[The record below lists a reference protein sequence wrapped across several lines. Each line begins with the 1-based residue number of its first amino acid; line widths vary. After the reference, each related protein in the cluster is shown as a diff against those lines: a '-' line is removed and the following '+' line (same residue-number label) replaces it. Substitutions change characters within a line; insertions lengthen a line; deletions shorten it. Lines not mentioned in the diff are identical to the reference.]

1 MEYAAIRHY
10 ADKRYCYATEKGHFL
25 IRLEMKKGDG
35 ARVTLHTQNKYLPLR
50 YMDTRQEH
58 PMEIACSDH
67 YIDYYEA
74 ELDIDVVCLRY
85 FFEIE
90 DQRGSVVYYGNHGFY
105 DNCISDIGRMFDCP
119 QTLRE
124 EERFELPAWAE
135 NKVIYQIFP
144 SRYATDKMVS
154 AEDWYRAPMDGKTD
168 LKGSLRG
175 IINHFDY
182 IRELGVDILYLT
194 PIFSSDSVHKYN
206 INDYY
211 KIDPAFGDKEDLKE
225 LVQLAHASGM
235 YVILDGVFNHTGIDF
250 FAFRDIREKEERSV
264 YLDWY
269 YIESFPLVMEWG
281 KRPSYKTFSY
291 AGYMPKLNL
300 NNPETA
306 DYFINVAAYW
316 IRECDI
322 DGWRLD
328 VADEIGHTFWKR
340 FRREMKAVKKDVL
353 LVGEIWHYA
362 GDFLEGDE
370 WDSVMNYPFY
380 DSMVDLAAREENG
393 PSAFLGNLN
402 FVKGNLNKSL
412 EGYLWN
418 FIDSHDT
425 ARFLHSAGGSRAKQK
440 LAAAM
445 QLLLPGMPMIYYGDE
460 VGMEGGPD
468 PDCRR
473 GMLWAESR
481 QDGECLEYYRRLIR
495 IRHTYPALTKGRLT
509 AQNADD
515 DRGILYLER
524 ELNGRRMVLLF
535 HVRKGKAEFP
545 ELEGWKNLIS
555 GEEFSGSLD
564 DYEAA
569 VLIREEDV
577 RG

>member
-1 MEYAAIRHY
+1 
-10 ADKRYCYATEKGHFL
+10 
-25 IRLEMKKGDG
+25 MKKGDG

-380 DSMVDLAAREENG
+380 DSMVDLVAREENG

-402 FVKGNLNKSL
+402 FVKGNLNKFL

>member
-1 MEYAAIRHY
+1 MEYAAIRHF
-10 ADKRYCYATEKGHFL
+10 ADKRYCYAMAKGHFL
-25 IRLEMKKGDG
+25 IRLEVKKGD
-35 ARVTLHTQNKYLPLR
+35 AAKVILHTQDKYLPVR
-50 YMDTRQEH
+50 YMDTRQAQ
-58 PMEIACSDH
+58 PMEIACSDN
-67 YIDYYEA
+67 YLDYYEA
-74 ELDIDVVCLRY
+74 EVEIDVVCLRY

-90 DQRGSVVYYGNHGFY
+90 DREGKTVYYGNHNFY
-105 DNCISDIGRMFDCP
+105 DQCITSIDRMYDCP

-144 SRYATDKMVS
+144 ARFAADREVPEET
-154 AEDWYRAPMDGKTD
+154 WYQAPIDNKAD

-175 IINHFDY
+175 IIQHFGH
-182 IRELGVDILYLT
+182 IRNLGADVLYMT
-194 PIFSSDSVHKYN
+194 PIFRSDSVHKYN
-206 INDYY
+206 IQDYY
-211 KIDPAFGDKEDLKE
+211 QIDPAFGDREDLKE
-225 LVQLAHASGM
+225 LVKLAHENGM

-250 FAFRDIREKEERSV
+250 FAFRDIREKQEKSA

-269 YIESFPLVMEWG
+269 YIQSFPLVMEWG

-291 AGYMPKLNL
+291 AGYMPKVNL
-300 NNPETA
+300 DNPETA
-306 DYFINVAAYW
+306 DYFIHVGAYW

-328 VADEIGHTFWKR
+328 VADEISHRFWKR

-353 LVGEIWHYA
+353 VVGEIWHYA

-380 DSMVDLAAREENG
+380 DSVVDMVAREETL
-393 PSAFLGNLN
+393 PSAFLSSRN
-402 FVKGNLNKSL
+402 FIRGNLNKGL

-425 ARFLHSAGGSRAKQK
+425 ARFLHSAGNDMRKQK

-445 QLLLPGMPMIYYGDE
+445 QLLLPGMPMVYYGDE

-473 GMLWAESR
+473 GMLWEESR
-481 QDGECLEYYRRLIR
+481 QNRECLEYYRRLIR
-495 IRHTYPALTKGRLT
+495 IRHDFPGLTKGKPVKE
-509 AQNADD
+509 QADD
-515 DRGILYLER
+515 DKGLLYMERRGEGGSLI
-524 ELNGRRMVLLF
+524 LLF
-535 HVRKGKAEFP
+535 HVREGEIALP
-545 ELEGWKNLIS
+545 GLEGRRNLIT
-555 GEEFSGSLD
+555 GQDFSGTLG

-569 VLIREEDV
+569 VLADF
-577 RG
+577 

>member
-1 MEYAAIRHY
+1 MEYAAIRHF
-10 ADKRYCYATEKGHFL
+10 ADKRYCYAMAKGHFL
-25 IRLEMKKGDG
+25 IRLEVKKGD
-35 ARVTLHTQNKYLPLR
+35 AAKVTLHTQNKYLPIR
-50 YMDTRQEH
+50 YMDTRQAW
-58 PMEIACSDH
+58 PMEIACSDN

-74 ELDIDVVCLRY
+74 EVEIDVVCLRY
-85 FFEIE
+85 FFEIA
-90 DQRGSVVYYGNHGFY
+90 DYAGKTVYYGNHCFY
-105 DNCISDIGRMFDCP
+105 DQCITSIDRMFDCP
-119 QTLRE
+119 QNLRE
-124 EERFELPAWAE
+124 EERFRLPAWAE

-144 SRYATDKMVS
+144 SRFAADKEVP
-154 AEDWYRAPMDGKTD
+154 EEIWYQAPIDSKTD

-175 IINHFDY
+175 IIQHFGY
-182 IRELGVDILYLT
+182 IRSLGVDILYLT
-194 PIFSSDSVHKYN
+194 PVFSSDSVHKYN
-206 INDYY
+206 IRDYY
-211 KIDPAFGDKEDLKE
+211 QIDPAFGDKEDLKE
-225 LVQLAHASGM
+225 LVRLAHESGM

-250 FAFRDIREKEERSV
+250 FAFRDIREKQEDSA

-291 AGYMPKLNL
+291 AGFMPKVNL

-306 DYFINVAAYW
+306 DYFIDAAAYW

-328 VADEIGHTFWKR
+328 VADEITHGFWKR

-353 LVGEIWHYA
+353 VVGEIWHYA

-380 DSMVDLAAREENG
+380 DSVLELVAKEETA
-393 PSAFLGNLN
+393 PSAFLGNRN
-402 FVKGNLNKSL
+402 FVRGNLNRGL

-425 ARFLHSAGGSRAKQK
+425 ARFLHSAGSDIKKQK

-473 GMLWAESR
+473 GMLWEEDR
-481 QDGECLEYYRRLIR
+481 QNRECLAYYRRLIR
-495 IRHTYPALTKGRLT
+495 IRHDFPGLTKGKMVKEY
-509 AQNADD
+509 ADD
-515 DRGILYLER
+515 HKGVLYMER
-524 ELNGRRMVLLF
+524 NWQGQSLVLIF
-535 HVRKGKAEFP
+535 HVRKGNVSLP
-545 ELEGWKNLIS
+545 GLRGRRNLIT
-555 GEEFSGSLD
+555 GGDFSGLLG

-569 VLIREEDV
+569 LLADLP
-577 RG
+577 

>member
-1 MEYAAIRHY
+1 MEYAAIRHF
-10 ADKRYCYATEKGHFL
+10 ADKRYCYAMAKGHFL
-25 IRLEMKKGDG
+25 IRLEVKKGD
-35 ARVTLHTQNKYLPLR
+35 AAKVILHTRNKYLPLS
-50 YMDTRQEH
+50 YMDTRQAQ
-58 PMEIACSDH
+58 PMEIACSDN
-67 YIDYYEA
+67 YLDYYEA
-74 ELDIDVVCLRY
+74 EVEIDVVCLRY
-85 FFEIE
+85 FFQIE
-90 DQRGSVVYYGNHGFY
+90 DRTGKTVYYGNHNFY
-105 DNCISDIGRMFDCP
+105 NECITSIDRMYDCP

-144 SRYATDKMVS
+144 SRFATDKEVP
-154 AEDWYRAPMDGKTD
+154 EEIWYRTPIDNKAD

-175 IINHFDY
+175 IIRHFDH
-182 IRELGVDILYLT
+182 IRNLGVDILYMT
-194 PIFSSDSVHKYN
+194 PIFRSDSVHKYN
-206 INDYY
+206 IHDYY
-211 KIDPAFGDKEDLKE
+211 QIDPAFGEKEDLKE
-225 LVQLAHASGM
+225 LVKLAHEAGM

-250 FAFRDIREKEERSV
+250 FAFRDIREKEEKSA

-291 AGYMPKLNL
+291 AGYMPKVNL
-300 NNPETA
+300 ENREAA

-328 VADEIGHTFWKR
+328 VADEIGHRFWKR

-353 LVGEIWHYA
+353 VVGEIWHYA

-380 DSMVDLAAREENG
+380 DSMVDLVAREEAA
-393 PSAFLGNLN
+393 PSAFLGSRN
-402 FVKGNLNKSL
+402 FVKGNLNRCL

-425 ARFLHSAGGSRAKQK
+425 ARFLHSAGNDIKKQK
-440 LAAAM
+440 LAAAI

-460 VGMEGGPD
+460 AGMEGGPD

-473 GMLWAESR
+473 GMLWDEDR
-481 QDGECLEYYRRLIR
+481 QNLECLEYYRRLIR
-495 IRHTYPALTKGRLT
+495 IRHDFPGLTKGKLVKEE
-509 AQNADD
+509 ADD
-515 DRGILYLER
+515 DKGILYMER
-524 ELNGRRMVLLF
+524 RWEGGSLIVIF
-535 HVRKGKAEFP
+535 HVRKGEAALP
-545 ELEGWKNLIS
+545 GLEGRQNLIT
-555 GEEFSGSLD
+555 GQGFSGTLG

-569 VLIREEDV
+569 VLADFET
-577 RG
+577 

>member
-1 MEYAAIRHY
+1 MEYAAIRHF
-10 ADKRYCYATEKGHFL
+10 ADKRYCYAMAKGHFL
-25 IRLEMKKGDG
+25 IRLEVKKGD
-35 ARVTLHTQNKYLPLR
+35 AAKVTLHTQNKYLPIR
-50 YMDTRQEH
+50 YMDTRQAW
-58 PMEIACSDH
+58 PMEIACSDN

-74 ELDIDVVCLRY
+74 EVEIDVVCLRY
-85 FFEIE
+85 FFEIA
-90 DQRGSVVYYGNHGFY
+90 DYAGKTVYYGNHCFY
-105 DNCISDIGRMFDCP
+105 DQCITSIDRMFDCP
-119 QTLRE
+119 QNLRE
-124 EERFELPAWAE
+124 EERFRLPAWAE

-144 SRYATDKMVS
+144 SRFAADKEVP
-154 AEDWYRAPMDGKTD
+154 EEIWYQAPIDSKTD

-175 IINHFDY
+175 IIQHFGY
-182 IRELGVDILYLT
+182 IRSLGVDILYLT
-194 PIFSSDSVHKYN
+194 PVFSSDSVHKYN
-206 INDYY
+206 IRDYY
-211 KIDPAFGDKEDLKE
+211 QIDPAFGDKEDLKE
-225 LVQLAHASGM
+225 LVRLAHESGM

-250 FAFRDIREKEERSV
+250 FAFRDIREKQEDSA

-291 AGYMPKLNL
+291 AGFMPKVNL

-306 DYFINVAAYW
+306 DYFIDAAAYW

-328 VADEIGHTFWKR
+328 VADEITHGFWKR

-353 LVGEIWHYA
+353 VVGEIWHYA

-380 DSMVDLAAREENG
+380 DSVLELVAKEETA
-393 PSAFLGNLN
+393 PSAFLGNRN
-402 FVKGNLNKSL
+402 FVRGNLNRGL

-425 ARFLHSAGGSRAKQK
+425 ARFLHSAGSDIKKQK

-473 GMLWAESR
+473 GMLWEEDR
-481 QDGECLEYYRRLIR
+481 QNRECLAYYRRLIR
-495 IRHTYPALTKGRLT
+495 IRHDFPGLTKGKMVKEY
-509 AQNADD
+509 ADD
-515 DRGILYLER
+515 HKGVLYMER
-524 ELNGRRMVLLF
+524 NWQGQSLVLIF
-535 HVRKGKAEFP
+535 HVRKGNVSLP
-545 ELEGWKNLIS
+545 GLRGRRNLII
-555 GEEFSGSLD
+555 GGDFSGLLG

-569 VLIREEDV
+569 LLADLP
-577 RG
+577 

>member
-1 MEYAAIRHY
+1 MEYAAIKHF
-10 ADKRYCYATEKGHFL
+10 ADKRYCYAMAKGHFL
-25 IRLEMKKGDG
+25 IRLEVKKGD
-35 ARVTLHTQNKYLPLR
+35 AVKVILHTQNKYLPIR
-50 YMDTRQEH
+50 YMDTRQAQ
-58 PMEIACSDH
+58 PMEIACSDN
-67 YIDYYEA
+67 YLDYYEA
-74 ELDIDVVCLRY
+74 EVEIDMVCLRY

-90 DQRGSVVYYGNHGFY
+90 GREGETVYYGNHGFY
-105 DNCISDIGRMFDCP
+105 DQCITSIDRMYDCP

-124 EERFELPAWAE
+124 EERFILPAWAE
-135 NKVIYQIFP
+135 NKVVYQIFP
-144 SRYATDKMVS
+144 SRFATDKEVP
-154 AEDWYRAPMDGKTD
+154 EEIWYRAPIDNKAD

-175 IINHFDY
+175 IIRHFDH
-182 IRELGVDILYLT
+182 IRNLGVDILYMT
-194 PIFSSDSVHKYN
+194 PIFRSDSVHKYN
-206 INDYY
+206 IHDYY
-211 KIDPAFGDKEDLKE
+211 QIDPAFGDREDLKE
-225 LVQLAHASGM
+225 LVKLAHEAGM

-250 FAFRDIREKEERSV
+250 FAFRDIREKQEKSA

-291 AGYMPKLNL
+291 AGYMPKVNL
-300 NNPETA
+300 DNPETA
-306 DYFINVAAYW
+306 DYFIHVAAYW

-328 VADEIGHTFWKR
+328 VGDEIGHRFWKR
-340 FRREMKAVKKDVL
+340 FRREMKAVKKDILV
-353 LVGEIWHYA
+353 VGEIWHYA

-380 DSMVDLAAREENG
+380 DSVVDLVAREETL
-393 PSAFLGNLN
+393 PSAFLGSRN

-425 ARFLHSAGGSRAKQK
+425 ARFLHSAGNDMRKQK

-460 VGMEGGPD
+460 AGMEGGPD

-473 GMLWAESR
+473 GMLWEESR
-481 QDGECLEYYRRLIR
+481 QNRECLEYYRRLIR
-495 IRHTYPALTKGRLT
+495 IRHIFPGLTRGKLVKEE
-509 AQNADD
+509 ADD
-515 DRGILYLER
+515 DRGILYMER
-524 ELNGRRMVLLF
+524 SWEGGSLILIF
-535 HVRKGKAEFP
+535 HVRKGEVALP
-545 ELEGWKNLIS
+545 GLEGLQNLIT
-555 GEEFSGSLD
+555 GQGFSGSLG

-569 VLIREEDV
+569 VLADFEP
-577 RG
+577 

>member
-1 MEYAAIRHY
+1 MEYAAIRHF
-10 ADKRYCYATEKGHFL
+10 ADKRYCYAMAKGHFL
-25 IRLEMKKGDG
+25 IRLEVKKGD
-35 ARVTLHTQNKYLPLR
+35 AAKVILHTQDKYLPVH
-50 YMDTRQEH
+50 YMDTRQAQ
-58 PMEIACSDH
+58 PMEIACSDN
-67 YIDYYEA
+67 YLDYYEA
-74 ELDIDVVCLRY
+74 EVEIDVVCLRY

-90 DQRGSVVYYGNHGFY
+90 DREGKTVHYGNHNFY
-105 DNCISDIGRMFDCP
+105 DQCITSIDRMYDCP

-144 SRYATDKMVS
+144 ARFAADREVPEET
-154 AEDWYRAPMDGKTD
+154 WYQAPIDNKAD

-175 IINHFDY
+175 IIQHFGH
-182 IRELGVDILYLT
+182 IRNLGVDVLYMT
-194 PIFSSDSVHKYN
+194 PIFRSDSVHKYN
-206 INDYY
+206 IQDYY
-211 KIDPAFGDKEDLKE
+211 QIDPAFGDREDLKE
-225 LVQLAHASGM
+225 LVKLAHENGM

-250 FAFRDIREKEERSV
+250 FAFRDIREKQEKSA

-269 YIESFPLVMEWG
+269 YIQSFPLVMEWG

-291 AGYMPKLNL
+291 AGYMPKVNL
-300 NNPETA
+300 DNPETA
-306 DYFINVAAYW
+306 DYFIHVGAYW

-328 VADEIGHTFWKR
+328 VADEISHRFWKR

-353 LVGEIWHYA
+353 VVGEIWHYA

-380 DSMVDLAAREENG
+380 DSVVDMVAREATL
-393 PSAFLGNLN
+393 PSAFLSSRN
-402 FVKGNLNKSL
+402 FIRGNLNKGL

-425 ARFLHSAGGSRAKQK
+425 ARFLHSAGNDMRKQK

-445 QLLLPGMPMIYYGDE
+445 QLLLPGMPMVYYGDE

-473 GMLWAESR
+473 GMLWEESR
-481 QDGECLEYYRRLIR
+481 QNRECLEYYRRLIR
-495 IRHTYPALTKGRLT
+495 IRHDFPGLTKGKPVKE
-509 AQNADD
+509 QADD
-515 DRGILYLER
+515 DKGLLYMERRGEGGSLI
-524 ELNGRRMVLLF
+524 LLF
-535 HVRKGKAEFP
+535 HVREGEIALP
-545 ELEGWKNLIS
+545 GLEGRRNLIT
-555 GEEFSGSLD
+555 GQDFSGTLG

-569 VLIREEDV
+569 VLADF
-577 RG
+577 

>member
-1 MEYAAIRHY
+1 MEYAAIRHF
-10 ADKRYCYATEKGHFL
+10 ADKRYCYAMAKGHFL
-25 IRLEMKKGDG
+25 IRLEVKKGD
-35 ARVTLHTQNKYLPLR
+35 AAKVTLHTQNKYLPIR
-50 YMDTRQEH
+50 YMDTRQAR
-58 PMEIACSDH
+58 PMEIACSDN

-74 ELDIDVVCLRY
+74 EVEIDVVCLRY
-85 FFEIE
+85 FFEIA
-90 DQRGSVVYYGNHGFY
+90 DYAGKTVYYGNHCFY
-105 DNCISDIGRMFDCP
+105 DQCITSIDRMFDCP
-119 QTLRE
+119 QNLRE
-124 EERFELPAWAE
+124 EERFRLPAWAE

-144 SRYATDKMVS
+144 SRFAADKEVP
-154 AEDWYRAPMDGKTD
+154 EEIWYQAPIDSKTD

-175 IINHFDY
+175 IIQHFGY
-182 IRELGVDILYLT
+182 IRSLGVDILYLT
-194 PIFSSDSVHKYN
+194 PVFSSDSVHKYN
-206 INDYY
+206 IRDYY
-211 KIDPAFGDKEDLKE
+211 QIDPAFGDKEDLKE
-225 LVQLAHASGM
+225 LVRLAHESGM

-250 FAFRDIREKEERSV
+250 FAFRDIREKQEDSA

-291 AGYMPKLNL
+291 AGFMPKVNL

-306 DYFINVAAYW
+306 DYFIDAAAYW

-328 VADEIGHTFWKR
+328 VADEITHGFWKR

-353 LVGEIWHYA
+353 VVGEIWHYA

-380 DSMVDLAAREENG
+380 DSVLELVAKEETA
-393 PSAFLGNLN
+393 PSAFLGNRN
-402 FVKGNLNKSL
+402 FVRGNLNRGL

-425 ARFLHSAGGSRAKQK
+425 ARFLHSAGSDIKKQK

-473 GMLWAESR
+473 GMLWEEDR
-481 QDGECLEYYRRLIR
+481 QNRECLAYYRRLIR
-495 IRHTYPALTKGRLT
+495 IRHDFPGLTKGKMVKEY
-509 AQNADD
+509 ADD
-515 DRGILYLER
+515 HKGVLYMER
-524 ELNGRRMVLLF
+524 NWQGQSLVLIFYFRKGNVSLPGLRGRR
-535 HVRKGKAEFP
+535 
-545 ELEGWKNLIS
+545 NLIT
-555 GEEFSGSLD
+555 GGDFSGLLG

-569 VLIREEDV
+569 LLADLP
-577 RG
+577 

>member
-1 MEYAAIRHY
+1 MEYAAIRHF
-10 ADKRYCYATEKGHFL
+10 ADKRYCYAMAKGHFL
-25 IRLEMKKGDG
+25 IRLEVKKGD
-35 ARVTLHTQNKYLPLR
+35 AAKVILHTQDKYLPIR
-50 YMDTRQEH
+50 YMDTRKAQ
-58 PMEIACSDH
+58 PMEIACSDN
-67 YIDYYEA
+67 YLDYYEA
-74 ELDIDVVCLRY
+74 EVEIDMVCLRY

-90 DQRGSVVYYGNHGFY
+90 DHEGKTVYYGNHNFY
-105 DNCISDIGRMFDCP
+105 DQCITSIDRMYDCP

-144 SRYATDKMVS
+144 SRFAAD
-154 AEDWYRAPMDGKTD
+154 EDVPEETWYQAPIDSKAD

-175 IINHFDY
+175 IIRHFDH
-182 IRELGVDILYLT
+182 IRNLGVDILYMT
-194 PIFSSDSVHKYN
+194 PIFRSDSVHKYN
-206 INDYY
+206 IHDYY
-211 KIDPAFGDKEDLKE
+211 QIDPAFGDREDLKE
-225 LVQLAHASGM
+225 LVKLAHENGM

-250 FAFRDIREKEERSV
+250 FAFRDIREKQEKSA

-269 YIESFPLVMEWG
+269 YIQSFPLVMEWG

-291 AGYMPKLNL
+291 AGYMPKVNL
-300 NNPETA
+300 DNPETA
-306 DYFINVAAYW
+306 DYFINVGAYW

-328 VADEIGHTFWKR
+328 VADEIGHRFWKR

-353 LVGEIWHYA
+353 VVGEIWHYA

-380 DSMVDLAAREENG
+380 DSVVDLVAREETF
-393 PSAFLGNLN
+393 PSDFLGSRN
-402 FVKGNLNKSL
+402 FVKGNLNKGL

-425 ARFLHSAGGSRAKQK
+425 ARFLHSAGNDMRKQK

-473 GMLWAESR
+473 GMLWEESR
-481 QDGECLEYYRRLIR
+481 QNRECLEYYRRLIR
-495 IRHTYPALTKGRLT
+495 IRHDYPGLTKGKLVKEY
-509 AQNADD
+509 ADD
-515 DRGILYLER
+515 GRGILYMER
-524 ELNGRRMVLLF
+524 GWEGGSLILIF
-535 HVRKGKAEFP
+535 HVREEEIVLPG
-545 ELEGWKNLIS
+545 LEGRQNLVT
-555 GEEFSGSLD
+555 GQGFSGTLG

-569 VLIREEDV
+569 VLADF
-577 RG
+577 